1 MPSVD
6 KSYVPRW
13 QNFHMELPDVISDLI
28 LDDET
33 ILSRTLISNGVE
45 LIVTSTR
52 LFLYRGVGLIN
63 TESFEEYK
71 LNVDRIS
78 ISLDRKKAQI
88 ILDYGI
94 NRPSV
99 EFQAHRKYLDMIYDP
114 LIRGAIHANNTLQQ
128 RESIKKICRKGELT
142 IVLTNMKILKHIG
155 TSLWDIDFESFDLET
170 ISKIYVDAGGI
181 SSELIIESNNRLH
194 RIKTT
199 ANIAQSLC
207 DSSINELISFHNFP
221 TYSEFQK
228 SSLSSSDDMGISVSK
243 PSKNDTKLPPNHS
256 KKLQKQSVQLGE
268 ILDKLNSLKSTVK
281 HNNKDVESK
290 IENINKLIK
299 KL

>member
-1 MPSVD
+1 
-6 KSYVPRW
+6 
-13 QNFHMELPDVISDLI
+13 
-28 LDDET
+28 
-33 ILSRTLISNGVE
+33 
-45 LIVTSTR
+45 
-52 LFLYRGVGLIN
+52 
-63 TESFEEYK
+63 
-71 LNVDRIS
+71 
-78 ISLDRKKAQI
+78 
-88 ILDYGI
+88 
-94 NRPSV
+94 
-99 EFQAHRKYLDMIYDP
+99 MIYDP
-114 LIRGAIHANNTLQQ
+114 LIRGAIHAKNTLQQ
-128 RESIKKICRKGELT
+128 GESIKKICRKGELT

-228 SSLSSSDDMGISVSK
+228 SSLSSSDDMDISVSK
-243 PSKNDTKLPPNHS
+243 PSKNDTKLPPDHS

-290 IENINKLIK
+290 IENINKLIR